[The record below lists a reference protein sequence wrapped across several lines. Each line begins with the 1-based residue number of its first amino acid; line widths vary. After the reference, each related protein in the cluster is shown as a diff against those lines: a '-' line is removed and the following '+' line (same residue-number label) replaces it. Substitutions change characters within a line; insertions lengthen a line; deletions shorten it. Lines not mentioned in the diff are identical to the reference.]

1 MARKRR
7 RSNSQRRKPAR
18 SRSAT
23 REPRLPN
30 AIRPPQDGDGLAARG
45 SEAAAAVVAESSMGQ
60 SEANEVAL
68 DSAQS
73 PGSTA
78 AVSSAW
84 PTRRKRSQIVDL
96 PVQEL
101 DHIRG
106 DLARIGLLSLCMVVI
121 LVALTIVLR

>member
-1 MARKRR
+1 
-7 RSNSQRRKPAR
+7 
-18 SRSAT
+18 
-23 REPRLPN
+23 
-30 AIRPPQDGDGLAARG
+30 
-45 SEAAAAVVAESSMGQ
+45 MGP
-60 SEANEVAL
+60 SEANDVAL

-78 AVSSAW
+78 AASSAW

-106 DLARIGLLSLCMVVI
+106 DLARIGLLSLGMVVI